1 MAIVALC
8 GDRGLGKASIGEGRV
23 GWQCVL
29 ERVKVGV
36 GVVALEGRLRGGWD
50 ACAGCVSFVSRER
63 V

>member
-36 GVVALEGRLRGGWD
+36 SSVVALEGRLRGGWG
-50 ACAGCVSFVSRER
+50 ACAGCVSCEP
-63 V
+63 